1 MISYTTPINVISA
14 QIWDIDGVAS
24 LGTEQWKITA
34 LGNNQEIIDTLLSPP
49 GTAINS
55 TSLDGLPWTWSFN
68 HASNNIYAIKL
79 EYAGSKTSGVGLATD
94 NLSIASAVPRPQP
107 SGIFGAELVAPQT
120 N

>member
-55 TSLDGLPWTWSFN
+55 TSLDGLMDEVESMIEP
-68 HASNNIYAIKL
+68 
-79 EYAGSKTSGVGLATD
+79 D
-94 NLSIASAVPRPQP
+94 SILNDFRGKP
-107 SGIFGAELVAPQT
+107 VAFVMT
-120 N
+120 C